1 LAAVEDGSPWSVR
14 NDIELDQQCPDERAC
29 GRLPQRGEN
38 RVTVEVDGKAHWRV
52 DGFAARTGRLPRRR
66 SRGLGVYEHD
76 PIHRLGFE
84 AGDSADAPAAYV
96 RWLDLSVQRLEQ
108 EYHRLD
114 DDKRRLRFD
123 DRAPRFDNAARLV
136 FDRSGL
142 VLSYPNIASRA
153 ARSTAALT
161 FAGADIRGLGS
172 RHNGG

>member
-1 LAAVEDGSPWSVR
+1 MDSAPGPDGCC
-14 NDIELDQQCPDERAC
+14 D
-29 GRLPQRGEN
+29 
-38 RVTVEVDGKAHWRV
+38 VDLEAPPCTK
-52 DGFAARTGRLPRRR
+52 
-66 SRGLGVYEHD
+66 SI
-76 PIHRLGFE
+76 PIHRRGLE

-123 DRAPRFDNAARLV
+123 DRAPRFDYAARLV

-142 VLSYPNIASRA
+142 VLSYPSIASRA

-161 FAGADIRGLGS
+161 FAGADIRGARES
-172 RHNGG
+172 P